1 MTIDTA
7 PQMEDANWS
16 AILKTR
22 SGFECPVRPVTTADD
37 PALTAFFAHVTPDDL
52 RFRFLSSIR
61 EVGAARIAEMTHIDH
76 KQTQDFVVTEPGGDA
91 IIANAMLAADAQMET
106 AEVAISIR
114 EDMKGRGIGWSLL
127 EHVAR
132 YARAQG
138 IRKLLSIESRD
149 NHAAIEL
156 EREMGFTA
164 RPFDGDPALVILE
177 SQLQG

>member
-1 MTIDTA
+1 MTIDTI
-7 PQMEDANWS
+7 PDTKDAWAS
-16 AILKTR
+16 DLKTR
-22 SGFECPVRPVTTADD
+22 SGFACHARPVTTDD
-37 PALTAFFAHVTPDDL
+37 EAALTAFFEQVTPDDL
-52 RFRFLSSIR
+52 RFRFLTSLR
-61 EVGAARIAEMTHIDH
+61 EVGPARIAEMTQIDH
-76 KQTQDFVVTEPGGDA
+76 KQKQDFVVFEPGGDA
-91 IIANAMLAADAQMET
+91 IIANAMLAADPQLDT

-114 EDMKGRGIGWSLL
+114 KDLKGRGIGWSLL

-164 RPFDGDPALVILE
+164 RPFEGDSALIVLE
-177 SQLQG
+177 ASLRD